1 MKSSSGIALLYDQ
14 IGIFKAFIEELHYS
28 YTRFSQHYADK
39 EGYRNINQQVE
50 QVFYIALRIYACDRF
65 THCVDAV
72 SEGQIGKNAA
82 EKFGENFRRE
92 CTARAGNLKY
102 KNNYARA
109 FPITL
114 NVIVS
119 E

>member
-14 IGIFKAFIEELHYS
+14 IGIFKAFIEELHYP
-28 YTRFSQHYADK
+28 YTWFSQHYTDK

-82 EKFGENFRRE
+82 EKFGE
-92 CTARAGNLKY
+92 TSGGNVPPEP
-102 KNNYARA
+102 A
-109 FPITL
+109 T
-114 NVIVS
+114 
-119 E
+119 